1 MVMKEYYSLTEAAE
15 VLGKSKTTLRRW
27 DREGKL
33 SAVREPISNYRIYK
47 KEQLNI
53 FLDLLSNEVDD
64 IVNNAVE
71 PDRAYKVLELFAGA
85 GGLAIGLEKSGIKCV
100 ALNEIDKWAC
110 QTLRENRPNWN
121 VLEGDIKSFSFKE
134 YKNKVDIVTGGFPCQ
149 AFSYAGKKLGMKD
162 ARGTLFYE
170 FARAVQEVNPPICIG
185 ENVKGL
191 LSHEK
196 GKTIE
201 GMISILDEIG
211 YNVMPIQ
218 VLKAINFNVPQKR
231 ERVILVGIRKDI
243 TIKYAYP
250 KPHTHIYNLVDAL
263 KKGELYDCDVP
274 KSEGSKYPEH
284 KKVVLDLIP
293 PKGYWRDLP
302 LDIQKEYMGK
312 SFYLGGGKTGMARR
326 IGWNEPSLTLTCS
339 PAQKQTER
347 CHPDETRP
355 FTVREYARIQ
365 TFPDKWKFIGS
376 VSQQYKQIGNA
387 VPCNL
392 GQEIGYSIV
401 RFLNE
406 YYLDLE
412 GNNQSYETTQKSLET
427 V

>member
-1 MVMKEYYSLTEAAE
+1 MVIKNYYSLSEAAE
-15 VLGKSKTTLRRW
+15 ILGKSKETLRRW
-27 DREGKL
+27 DRDKKL
-33 SAVREPISNYRIYK
+33 EAVREPISNYRIYK
-47 KEQLNI
+47 KEQLELFSN
-53 FLDLLSNEVDD
+53 LLNNELEDKFD
-64 IVNNAVE
+64 NAVI
-71 PDRAYKVLELFAGA
+71 PLKDYRVLELFAGA
-85 GGLAIGLEKSGIKCV
+85 GGLAVGLEKSGITCV

-121 VLEGDIKSFSFKE
+121 ILEGDIKSFDFSS
-134 YKNKVDIVTGGFPCQ
+134 YKNKVEIVTGGFPCQ
-149 AFSYAGKKLGMKD
+149 AFSYAGKKLGLED

-170 FARAVQEVNPPICIG
+170 FARVVQEVCPPICIG

-196 GKTIE
+196 GKTLE

-211 YNVMPIQ
+211 YNVVPVQ
-218 VLKAINFNVPQKR
+218 VLKAINYKVPQKR
-231 ERVILVGIRKDI
+231 ERLILVGVRKDI
-243 TIKYAYP
+243 DVVYEYP
-250 KPHTHIYNLVDAL
+250 KPYNTIYNLSDAL
-263 KKGELYDCDVP
+263 KKGKLYDSDVS

-284 KKVVLDLIP
+284 KKKILDLVP

-302 LDIQKEYMGK
+302 VEIQKDYMGK

-326 IGWNEPSLTLTCS
+326 IGWDEPSLTLTCS

-365 TFPDKWKFIGS
+365 TFPDEWKFIGS
-376 VSQQYKQIGNA
+376 ISQQYKQIGNA

-392 GQEIGYSIV
+392 GKEIGYSIIN
-401 RFLNE
+401 FLNE
-406 YYLDLE
+406 YY
-412 GNNQSYETTQKSLET
+412 SKSNKSEFSISLAKA

>member
-1 MVMKEYYSLTEAAE
+1 MVIKEYYSLSEAAE
-15 VLGKSKTTLRRW
+15 LLGKSKETLRRW
-27 DREGKL
+27 DRDGKL
-33 SAVREPISNYRIYK
+33 TAAREPISEYRVYK
-47 KEQLNI
+47 KEDINSLLKPL
-53 FLDLLSNEVDD
+53 FDELDEATDNSEKPIKDF
-64 IVNNAVE
+64 
-71 PDRAYKVLELFAGA
+71 KVLELFAGA

-110 QTLRENRPNWN
+110 QTLRKNRPHWH
-121 VLEGDIKSFSFKE
+121 VLEGDIKSFNFKK
-134 YKNKVDIVTGGFPCQ
+134 YNKEVDIVTGGFPCQ
-149 AFSYAGKKLGMKD
+149 AFSYAGKRLGLED

-170 FARAVQEVNPPICIG
+170 FARTVKEVNPPICIG

-196 GKTIE
+196 GETLK

-211 YNVMPIQ
+211 YNVVPVK
-218 VLKAINFNVPQKR
+218 VLKAIHYKVPQKR
-231 ERVILVGIRKDI
+231 ERLILVGIRKDI
-243 TIKYAYP
+243 DIKYEYP
-250 KPHTHIYNLVDAL
+250 KPYQSIYTLSDAL
-263 KKGELYDCDVP
+263 KKGKLYDTDVP
-274 KSEGSKYPEH
+274 KSEGSKYPQH
-284 KKVVLDLIP
+284 KKDVLDLVP
-293 PKGYWRDLP
+293 QKGYWRDLP

-326 IGWNEPSLTLTCS
+326 IGWDEPSLTLTCS

-365 TFPDKWKFIGS
+365 TFPDEWKFTGS

-392 GQEIGYSIV
+392 GKEIGYSV
-401 RFLNE
+401 VKFLND
-406 YYLDLE
+406 YY
-412 GNNQSYETTQKSLET
+412 SSLSKPK
-427 V
+427 